1 MLKVA
6 LRSGLLGLILLS
18 VIHTVKAQSAPGT
31 GKLSRPPA
39 QVIVDGDLKDW
50 GDSLRYYNEEKK
62 LYYTLANDQEN
73 LYLAVRFNDRTEQE
87 RVVRAGLTLGINT
100 KGKKKDVYS
109 ITFPVADASSMEDMK
124 SRMSEM
130 QDQMANGPG
139 PADREEMR
147 RARLTK
153 LRNIKVTGFKD
164 VENEIITTSNT
175 YGFKTALDYDADG
188 NLVYEAAI
196 PLKFFDAN
204 DIAKSEWAFDIK
216 INGLTRPSSG
226 GPDGGGQN
234 GSMGGMGGGR
244 GGRGGMG
251 GGMGGMGGGRG
262 GMGGGR
268 GGMGGGMAGGA
279 DRSVLSKSEDFWT
292 KYSLSKQ

>member
-6 LRSGLLGLILLS
+6 LRSGLLGLAALG
-18 VIHTVKAQSAPGT
+18 VIGTAKAQSASGI
-31 GKLSRPPA
+31 GKLNRPPA
-39 QVIVDGDLKDW
+39 QIIIDGNLKDW
-50 GDSLRYYNEEKK
+50 GDSLRYYNEDKK

-73 LYLAVRFNDRTEQE
+73 LYLAIRFNDRTEQE
-87 RVVRAGLTLGINT
+87 RIVRAGLTLGINT
-100 KGKKKDVYS
+100 KGKKKDTYS
-109 ITFPVADASSMEDMK
+109 VTFPVADANNAEDMK
-124 SRMSEM
+124 KRVSEM
-130 QDQMANGPG
+130 QDQMDNGPG

-164 VENEIITTSNT
+164 VENDMITTSNT

-196 PLKFFDAN
+196 PLKFFDAA
-204 DIAKSEWAFDIK
+204 DLASSEWAFNIK
-216 INGLTRPSSG
+216 INGVTRPSNG
-226 GPDGGGQN
+226 LDGGGM
-234 GSMGGMGGGR
+234 GPEGGMGRGGMS

-251 GGMGGMGGGRG
+251 GGMGRG

-268 GGMGGGMAGGA
+268 GGMGRGGMNAGI
-279 DRSVLSKSEDFWT
+279 DHSVLSKSEDFWT
-292 KYSLSKQ
+292 KYYLSKQ